1 MSERTY
7 SAGLVTAYGAAVR
20 GGYRGTYAEFCRQ
33 QAEYADNAA
42 AVEQAKTEVQ
52 SAATSAAGSATSA
65 GASATAAA
73 GSATSAGAS
82 ATAAAGSAT
91 TAGQHKDAAATS
103 ATNAASS
110 ATAAA
115 ASATSAATSASAAQ
129 AVLESIPEDYSDL
142 SKDVDD
148 LKADLGELSSTPS
161 DIKKVEDKTKVLSVG
176 IDSAE
181 IYVSHSQPIPSSGI
195 VEWVDDDTFTINGTP
210 SIGASKWLFMN
221 VKGTTSSVTVDRGE
235 TYSIKLETTTDTEN
249 LWVSIYVKHSDGST
263 EPINGKRTVSYH
275 VRSDDKGV
283 LFRIG
288 LKTKVLIQ
296 ETCKLTITKNI
307 TPLLVDNANAMAS
320 ISVRL
325 STFGRCILGDGV
337 FVMNDTIAMPSN
349 SLLQGYSK
357 GSVLRYTG
365 NGTFILMNSRCSVKN
380 LTIQGSDTDITLPDT
395 DDDVDTKHAIEWT
408 GESMEFGVVDSCI
421 IEGFAGSAIYAHDT
435 GTPTDRNLLVSNCV
449 LRNNGIGV
457 YIRKNS
463 EYNKVVNCAIVKN
476 TYGILS
482 RGGNNLTD
490 NCGIDSNKIGIK
502 LDADEG
508 SNNGHGNISNCTIN
522 HSNGNVGYGLI
533 VDGTGR
539 MVISNCNFYYS
550 NIRLANG
557 DGNIINGCGFGSS
570 AIIEVAEGASS
581 RTDIICNCMMR
592 STANVI
598 NVYSGIAKVSNCW
611 TRAGI
616 AVEATPVSA

>member
-1 MSERTY
+1 MALKDKLMTLEDFK
-7 SAGLVTAYGAAVR
+7 AVR
-20 GGYRGTYAEFCRQ
+20 
-33 QAEYADNAA
+33 
-42 AVEQAKTEVQ
+42 
-52 SAATSAAGSATSA
+52 
-65 GASATAAA
+65 
-73 GSATSAGAS
+73 
-82 ATAAAGSAT
+82 
-91 TAGQHKDAAATS
+91 
-103 ATNAASS
+103 
-110 ATAAA
+110 
-115 ASATSAATSASAAQ
+115 
-129 AVLESIPEDYSDL
+129 
-142 SKDVDD
+142 DVDVASNSAQFTE
-148 LKADLGELSSTPS
+148 LRADLGELSSTPS

-176 IDSAE
+176 VDSAE
-181 IYVSHSQPIPSSGI
+181 IYTAHNQPSASSAGL
-195 VEWVDDDTFTINGTP
+195 VWVDEDTFTLNGTP
-210 SIGASKWLFMN
+210 TNGHNEWLFIN
-221 VKGTTSSVTVDRGE
+221 LNGSTSTVGVNRGE
-235 TYSIKLETTTDTEN
+235 TYSIKLESTTGTEN
-249 LWVSIYVKHSDGST
+249 LRVGIYVKHSDNST
-263 EPINGKRTVSYH
+263 EEIKGARSASYH

-288 LKTKVLIQ
+288 LKTNVLIQ
-296 ETCKLTITKNI
+296 ETCKVTITKNI

-337 FVMNDTIAMPSN
+337 FVVNDTIAMPTN

-365 NGTFILMNSRCSVKN
+365 NGTFILMNGRCSVKN

-421 IEGFAGSAIYAHDT
+421 IESFSGSAIYAHDT

-457 YIRKNS
+457 YIRKDS
-463 EYNKVVNCAIVKN
+463 EYNKVVNCAIVRN
-476 TYGILS
+476 TYGILN
-482 RGGNNLTD
+482 RGGNNLID

-502 LDADEG
+502 VDADEG

-550 NIRLANG
+550 NIKLANG

-598 NVYSGIAKVSNCW
+598 NVYSGIAKVANCW
-611 TRAGI
+611 TRAGV

>member
-1 MSERTY
+1 MS
-7 SAGLVTAYGAAVR
+7 L
-20 GGYRGTYAEFCRQ
+20 
-33 QAEYADNAA
+33 
-42 AVEQAKTEVQ
+42 
-52 SAATSAAGSATSA
+52 
-65 GASATAAA
+65 
-73 GSATSAGAS
+73 
-82 ATAAAGSAT
+82 
-91 TAGQHKDAAATS
+91 
-103 ATNAASS
+103 
-110 ATAAA
+110 
-115 ASATSAATSASAAQ
+115 
-129 AVLESIPEDYSDL
+129 YSDL
-142 SKDVDD
+142 KEV
-148 LKADLGELSSTPS
+148 LTTYAQRIKNLGSQVSEVNKSLDALDSLPS
-161 DIKKVEDKTKVLSVG
+161 DIKKVEDKIKILSTGV
-176 IDSAE
+176 DNAE
-181 IYVSHSQPIPSSGI
+181 VYVSHSQPTPSSGI
-195 VEWVDDDTFTINGTP
+195 VEWVDNDTFTINGTP
-210 SIGASKWLFMN
+210 SSGANAWLYMN
-221 VKGTTSSVTVDRGE
+221 VKGATNSVTVDKGE

-249 LWVSIYVKHSDGST
+249 LQVGIYVKHSDDST
-263 EPINGKRTVSYH
+263 ESIYGARSVTYH
-275 VRSDDKGV
+275 VLSDDKGV
-283 LFRIG
+283 LFRVG

-296 ETCKLTITKNI
+296 ETCKVTITKNI
-307 TPLLVDNANAMAS
+307 APLLVDNANAMAS

-337 FVMNDTIAMPSN
+337 FVVNDTIAMPSN

-365 NGTFILMNSRCSVKN
+365 NGTFILMNGRCSVKN
-380 LTIQGSDTDITLPDT
+380 LTIQGSDTDITLPNT
-395 DDDVDTKHAIEWT
+395 DDDVDTKHAIEWA

-421 IEGFAGSAIYAHDT
+421 IESFSGSAIYAHDT
-435 GTPTDRNLLVSNCV
+435 GTPTYRNLLVSNCV

-476 TYGILS
+476 TYGILN
-482 RGGNNLTD
+482 RGGNNLIG
-490 NCGIDSNKIGIK
+490 NCGIDANKIGIK
-502 LDADEG
+502 VDADEG

-592 STANVI
+592 STANAI
-598 NVYSGIAKVSNCW
+598 NVYSGIAKVANCW
-611 TRAGI
+611 TRTGI
-616 AVEATPVSA
+616 AVEATPVNV